1 MAKACRYTPPQTR
14 GAVGEGML
22 IHPSPDSQD
31 RKGNLVSRRHFDCL
45 NMSKK
50 WPLYRCVLSLPV
62 IKARNSDGVLKS
74 VRLLTTKNPL
84 SARFFVALRIAFVAC
99 ARKGCGYCYKGF
111 RITFRSAPC
120 GERPVPNVWVTY
132 FE

>member
-1 MAKACRYTPPQTR
+1 
-14 GAVGEGML
+14 ML

-31 RKGNLVSRRHFDCL
+31 RKGNLVSRQHTDCL

-50 WPLYRCVLSLPV
+50 WPLYRCVLCLPV
-62 IKARNSDGVLKS
+62 IKARNSVEVLKS

-84 SARFFVALRIAFVAC
+84 SARFFVARRIAFVAC
-99 ARKGCGYCYKGF
+99 TRKGRGYCYKGF
-111 RITFRSAPC
+111 RITFYSAPC
-120 GERPVPNVWVTY
+120 GERPVSNVWVAS